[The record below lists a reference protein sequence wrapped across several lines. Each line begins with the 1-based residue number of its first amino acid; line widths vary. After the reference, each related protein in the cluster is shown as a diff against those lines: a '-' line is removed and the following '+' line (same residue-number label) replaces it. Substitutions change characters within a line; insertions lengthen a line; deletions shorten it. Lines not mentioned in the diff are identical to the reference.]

1 MAVRTPPSS
10 DIGEIGALKRSVVVS
25 TADRG
30 RLPGSVRYAIWAV
43 AAIGVIALGLRL
55 SGGFPE
61 SLTINVVTKFKQF
74 NDWVITN
81 QRTSPLFV
89 NFLVPL
95 RDGIQAT
102 YDQLTL
108 VLSRMT
114 WLGVVSLAAAVAG
127 LVAGWRLAVLSACG
141 FLLMGVLGLW
151 EPSVETLVLI
161 AFAVTIA
168 LLIGIPFGIWA
179 GRRPAVE
186 RFIRPVLD
194 AMQTIPAFSYL
205 VPGVLL
211 LGIGVPT
218 ALLATVIFAIPPA
231 IRLTSLGVRQVPD
244 TSLEVGRSFGTT
256 SGQLLRQVQL
266 PLAKPAILLGVN
278 QTIMMALGIV
288 VIAASVGVGGLGQ
301 VVLDGV
307 KGLNVGAALAGGLA
321 IVALAIVLDRV
332 LSAWGVRDRKRRGA
346 TTLHVYGREISRLTA
361 VVLALM
367 LVGVAV
373 LIGRQVLRQQDF
385 PSSWTVS
392 IETPVNEAWRWTT
405 RTFGGVTTAI
415 TNVTVRYALDP
426 LKSLLTDLPWWMVS
440 GFAALIGWRVTRRW
454 GLPVLAFACVAA
466 VGVLGMWDDAMDTLS
481 QVVVAVVA
489 SVALAIPIG
498 IWCARNDRVE
508 RALRPVLDTMQTM
521 PQFVYLVPVV
531 ALFAPGRVPGVIA
544 GLVYALPPG
553 IRLTNLGI
561 RQVPAE
567 TVEAAEAYGANPW
580 QTLWKVQVPL
590 ARPSIMLGVNQTVIM
605 VFSVVIIAGLVGG
618 AGLGLQV
625 VNGLSKDPG
634 AGMVAGIS
642 IMLLAIV
649 IDRIA
654 QAMGQATGA
663 VTVRPGVFRWGSGP
677 SRTRAD
683 AVATD
688 VSEKKTALEGE
699 ESI

>member
-10 DIGEIGALKRSVVVS
+10 DLEELETPERTVVLA
-25 TADRG
+25 TADR
-30 RLPGSVRYAIWAV
+30 RRAPGWVRYPIWAV
-43 AAIGVIALGLRL
+43 AVIGVIALGLQL
-55 SGGFPE
+55 SGGFPQ
-61 SLTINVVTKFKQF
+61 SLTVDVAAKFNQF
-74 NDWVITN
+74 NDWVISN

-89 NFLVPL
+89 DFLVPL
-95 RDGIQAT
+95 RDGIQST
-102 YDQLTL
+102 YDQLVL
-108 VLSRMT
+108 LLSRMT
-114 WLGVVSLAAAVAG
+114 WLGLVTVAAAVAG
-127 LVAGWRLAVLSACG
+127 LVAGWRLAVLAACG
-141 FLLMGVLGLW
+141 FVFMGLLGLW
-151 EPSVETLVLI
+151 EPSVQTLGLI
-161 AFAVTIA
+161 VFAVSIA

-179 GRRPAVE
+179 GRRPTVE
-186 RFIRPVLD
+186 RVIRPVLD

-211 LGIGVPT
+211 FGIGVPT

-231 IRLTSLGVRQVPD
+231 IRLTSLGIRQVPD

-256 SGQLLRQVQL
+256 TRQLLRRVQL

-301 VVLDGV
+301 VVLDGLNN
-307 KGLNVGAALAGGLA
+307 LNVGAALAGGLA

-332 LSAWGVRDRKRRGA
+332 TSAWGVRDRKRRGA
-346 TTLHVYGREISRLTA
+346 TTIHVYGREVSRA
-361 VVLALM
+361 AAMVVALALVAIAV
-367 LVGVAV
+367 LVG
-373 LIGRQVLRQQDF
+373 RQLLKQQDF

-392 IETPVNEAWRWTT
+392 IESPVNDALHWTT
-405 RTFGGVTTAI
+405 RTFGGATTAI
-415 TNVTVRYALDP
+415 TNVTVKYALDP

-440 GFAALIGWRVTRRW
+440 GFAALIGWRVSRRW

-466 VGVLGMWDDAMDTLS
+466 VGVLGMWDDAMNTLS
-481 QVVVAVVA
+481 QVVVAVTA
-489 SVALAIPIG
+489 SVVLAIPIG
-498 IWCARNDRVE
+498 IWCARSDRVE
-508 RALRPVLDTMQTM
+508 RALRPILDTMQTM

-561 RQVPAE
+561 RQVPTE

-590 ARPSIMLGVNQTVIM
+590 ARPSILLGVNQTVIM

-618 AGLGLQV
+618 AGLGLRV
-625 VNGLSKDPG
+625 VNGLSHDPG
-634 AGMVAGIS
+634 AGMVAGIC
-642 IMLLAIV
+642 IMLLAIA
-649 IDRIA
+649 IDRIT
-654 QAMGQATGA
+654 QAMGQATRT
-663 VTVRPGVFRWGSGP
+663 VTARTRTIGWRSGP
-677 SRTRAD
+677 SKTRAD
-683 AVATD
+683 AVAPG
-688 VSEKKTALEGE
+688 VSETTSQEGE

>member
-10 DIGEIGALKRSVVVS
+10 DLEELGLPARTVVVP
-25 TADRG
+25 TADRR
-30 RLPGSVRYAIWAV
+30 RLPASARYAIWAV
-43 AAIGVIALGLRL
+43 AVIGVIALGLQL
-55 SGGFPE
+55 SGGFPD
-61 SLTINVVTKFKQF
+61 SLTVDVAAKFNQF
-74 NDWVITN
+74 NDWVIAN
-81 QRTSPLFV
+81 QRTSPIFV

-95 RDGIQAT
+95 RDGIQTT
-102 YDQLTL
+102 YDQLIL
-108 VLSRMT
+108 VLSRLT
-114 WLGVVSLAAAVAG
+114 WLGLVALAAAVAG
-127 LVAGWRLAVLSACG
+127 LVAGLRLAVLAACG
-141 FLLMGVLGLW
+141 FLLLGVLGLW
-151 EPSVETLVLI
+151 EPSVQTLGLM
-161 AFAVTIA
+161 AFAVSIA

-179 GRRPAVE
+179 GRRPTVE
-186 RFIRPVLD
+186 RVIRPVLD

-211 LGIGVPT
+211 FGIGVPT

-256 SGQLLRQVQL
+256 SRQLLRRIQL

-301 VVLDGV
+301 VVLDGLNN
-307 KGLNVGAALAGGLA
+307 LNVGAALAGGLA

-332 LSAWGVRDRKRRGA
+332 TSAWGVRDRKRRGA
-346 TTLHVYGREISRLTA
+346 TMIHVFGREVSRLGAMTLA
-361 VVLALM
+361 VVLVVIVV
-367 LVGVAV
+367 LVG
-373 LIGRQVLRQQDF
+373 RQLLKQQDF
-385 PSSWTVS
+385 PSSWSLS
-392 IETPVNEAWRWTT
+392 IEDPVNNALDWIT

-415 TNVTVRYALDP
+415 TNVTVKYALDP
-426 LKSLLTDLPWWMVS
+426 LKNLLTDLPWWIVS
-440 GFAALIGWRVTRRW
+440 GFAALIGWRVSRRW
-454 GLPVLAFACVAA
+454 GLPALAFVCVTA
-466 VGVLGMWDDAMDTLS
+466 VGVLGMWDDAMNTLS

-498 IWCARNDRVE
+498 IWCARSDRIE
-508 RALRPVLDTMQTM
+508 RALRPILDTMQTM

-561 RQVPAE
+561 RQVPTE
-567 TVEAAEAYGANPW
+567 TVEAAEAYGANAW

-590 ARPSIMLGVNQTVIM
+590 ARPSILLGVNQTVIM

-625 VNGLSKDPG
+625 VNGLSHDPG
-634 AGMVAGIS
+634 SGMVAGIC

-649 IDRIA
+649 IDRIT
-654 QAMGQATGA
+654 QAMGEATRT
-663 VTVRPGVFRWGSGP
+663 VTARTRMFGWGSGP
-677 SRTRAD
+677 SRTRSD
-683 AVATD
+683 AVATG
-688 VSEKKTALEGE
+688 VSGTTTREGE

>member
-10 DIGEIGALKRSVVVS
+10 DLEGFEGPVPMLVA
-25 TADRG
+25 TTTDR
-30 RLPGSVRYAIWAV
+30 RRIPASVRYAIWAIAV
-43 AAIGVIALGLRL
+43 ITVIALGLRL

-61 SLTINVVTKFKQF
+61 SLTVDVAAKFNQF
-74 NDWVITN
+74 NDWVIAN

-95 RDGIQAT
+95 RDGIQTT
-102 YDQLTL
+102 YDQLIL

-114 WLGVVSLAAAVAG
+114 WLGLVALAAAVAG
-127 LVAGWRLAVLSACG
+127 VVAGWRLAVLAACG
-141 FLLMGVLGLW
+141 FAFMGVLGLW
-151 EPSVETLVLI
+151 EPGVQTLGLMV
-161 AFAVTIA
+161 FAVSIA

-179 GRRPAVE
+179 GRRPSVE
-186 RFIRPVLD
+186 RVIRPVLD

-211 LGIGVPT
+211 FGIGVPT

-231 IRLTSLGVRQVPD
+231 IRLTSLGIRQVPD

-256 SGQLLRQVQL
+256 SRQLLRRVQL

-301 VVLDGV
+301 VVLDGLNN
-307 KGLNVGAALAGGLA
+307 LNVGAALAGGLA
-321 IVALAIVLDRV
+321 IVAMAIVLDRV
-332 LSAWGVRDRKRRGA
+332 TSAWGVRDRKRRGA
-346 TTLHVYGREISRLTA
+346 TTIHVYGREVSRLAAT
-361 VVLALM
+361 VLALVLVVVAI
-367 LVGVAV
+367 LVG
-373 LIGRQVLRQQDF
+373 RQLLKQQEF

-392 IETPVNEAWRWTT
+392 IGSPVNAALRWTT

-415 TNVTVRYALDP
+415 TNVTVKYALDP

-440 GFAALIGWRVTRRW
+440 GFAALIGWRVSRRW

-466 VGVLGMWDDAMDTLS
+466 VGVLGMWDDAMNTLS
-481 QVVVAVVA
+481 QVFVAVVV

-498 IWCARNDRVE
+498 IWCARSDRVE
-508 RALRPVLDTMQTM
+508 RAIRPILDTMQTM

-561 RQVPAE
+561 RQVPTE

-590 ARPSIMLGVNQTVIM
+590 ARPSILLGVNQTVIM

-618 AGLGLQV
+618 AGLGLRV
-625 VNGLSKDPG
+625 VNGLSHDPG
-634 AGMVAGIS
+634 AGMVAGIC
-642 IMLLAIV
+642 IMFLAIV
-649 IDRIA
+649 IDRIT
-654 QAMGQATGA
+654 QAMGQATRTLTTATRTRGW
-663 VTVRPGVFRWGSGP
+663 RSGP
-677 SRTRAD
+677 SKTRAD
-683 AVATD
+683 AVATG
-688 VSEKKTALEGE
+688 VSDTTSREGE

>member
-10 DIGEIGALKRSVVVS
+10 DLEELGTPERTAVVASV
-25 TADRG
+25 DRG
-30 RLPGSVRYAIWAV
+30 RLPAWARYAIWAIAV
-43 AAIGVIALGLRL
+43 VGVIALGLQL

-61 SLTINVVTKFKQF
+61 SLTVDVAAKFNQF
-74 NDWVITN
+74 NDWVISN

-95 RDGIQAT
+95 RNGIQTT
-102 YDQLTL
+102 YDQL
-108 VLSRMT
+108 VLLLARMT
-114 WLGVVSLAAAVAG
+114 WLGLVTVAAAVAG
-127 LVAGWRLAVLSACG
+127 LVAGWRLAVLAACG
-141 FLLMGVLGLW
+141 LVFMGLLGLW
-151 EPSVETLVLI
+151 EPSVQTLGLI
-161 AFAVTIA
+161 VFAVSIA

-179 GRRPAVE
+179 GRRPTVE
-186 RFIRPVLD
+186 RVIRPVLD

-211 LGIGVPT
+211 FGIGVPT

-231 IRLTSLGVRQVPD
+231 IRLTSLGIRQVPD

-256 SGQLLRQVQL
+256 TRQLLRRIQL

-301 VVLDGV
+301 VVLDGLNN
-307 KGLNVGAALAGGLA
+307 LNVGAALAGGLA

-332 LSAWGVRDRKRRGA
+332 TSAWGVRDRKRRGA
-346 TTLHVYGREISRLTA
+346 TTIHVYGREVSRLVATI
-361 VVLALM
+361 LALV
-367 LVGVAV
+367 LVVVAV
-373 LIGRQVLRQQDF
+373 LVGRQLLKQQDF

-392 IETPVNEAWRWTT
+392 IDSPVNDALRWTT
-405 RTFGGVTTAI
+405 RTFGGATTAI
-415 TNVTVRYALDP
+415 TNVTVKYALDP

-440 GFAALIGWRVTRRW
+440 GFAALIGWRVSRRW

-466 VGVLGMWDDAMDTLS
+466 VGMFGMWDDAMNTLS
-481 QVVVAVVA
+481 QVVVAVTA
-489 SVALAIPIG
+489 SVVLAIPIG
-498 IWCARNDRVE
+498 IWCARNDLVE
-508 RALRPVLDTMQTM
+508 RALRPILDTMQTM

-561 RQVPAE
+561 RQVPTE

-590 ARPSIMLGVNQTVIM
+590 ARPSILLGVNQTVIM

-618 AGLGLQV
+618 AGLGLRV
-625 VNGLSKDPG
+625 VNGLSHDPG
-634 AGMVAGIS
+634 AGMVAGIC

-649 IDRIA
+649 IDRIT
-654 QAMGQATGA
+654 QAMGQATRTGSA
-663 VTVRPGVFRWGSGP
+663 RTRTIGRRSGP
-677 SRTRAD
+677 SKTRAD
-683 AVATD
+683 AVATG
-688 VSEKKTALEGE
+688 VSETTSQQGE

>member
-1 MAVRTPPSS
+1 MAVRTPPS
-10 DIGEIGALKRSVVVS
+10 DDLGELDSSVRTVALPPDD
-25 TADRG
+25 DR
-30 RLPGSVRYAIWAV
+30 RPSGSSRYAIWAV
-43 AAIGVIALGLRL
+43 AVIVVVAVGLQL
-55 SGGFPE
+55 SGGFPR
-61 SLTINVVTKFKQF
+61 SLTIDVAARFNRF

-81 QRTSPLFV
+81 QRTSPIFV
-89 NFLVPL
+89 SFLVPL
-95 RDGIQAT
+95 RDGIQTT
-102 YDQLTL
+102 YDHLVQ
-108 VLSRMT
+108 VLSRVT
-114 WLGVVSLAAAVAG
+114 WIGLVVLVAAIAG
-127 LVAGWRLAVLSACG
+127 LVAGWRLAVLAASG
-141 FLLMGVLGLW
+141 FVLVGVLGLW
-151 EPSVETLVLI
+151 EPGVQTLGLMV
-161 AFAVTIA
+161 FAVTIA
-168 LLIGIPFGIWA
+168 LVIGIPFGIWA

-186 RFIRPVLD
+186 RVIRPVLD

-211 LGIGVPT
+211 FGIGVPT

-244 TSLEVGRSFGTT
+244 TSLEVGRAFGST
-256 SGQLLRQVQL
+256 SRQLLRRVQL

-301 VVLDGV
+301 VVLDGLNN
-307 KGLNVGAALAGGLA
+307 LNVGAALAGGLA

-332 LSAWGVRDRKRRGA
+332 TSAWGVRDRRRRGA
-346 TTLHVYGREISRLTA
+346 TTIHVYGREVSRLA
-361 VVLALM
+361 AAVLALLVVVTAI
-367 LVGVAV
+367 LVG
-373 LIGRQVLRQQDF
+373 RQLLRQQDF
-385 PSSWTVS
+385 PASWTVS
-392 IETPVNEAWRWTT
+392 IESPVNDALSWTT
-405 RTFGGVTTAI
+405 RTFGGATTAI

-426 LKSLLTDLPWWMVS
+426 LKNLLTDLPWWMVS

-466 VGVLGMWDDAMDTLS
+466 VGVLGMWDDAMNTLS
-481 QVVVAVVA
+481 QVVVAVAA
-489 SVALAIPIG
+489 SVILAIPIG
-498 IWCARNDRVE
+498 IWCARSDPVE
-508 RALRPVLDTMQTM
+508 RVFRPILDTMQTM

-561 RQVPAE
+561 RQVPTE
-567 TVEAAEAYGANPW
+567 TVEAAEAYGANAW

-590 ARPSIMLGVNQTVIM
+590 ARPSILLGVNQTVIM

-618 AGLGLQV
+618 AGLGLRV
-625 VNGLSKDPG
+625 VNGLSHDPG
-634 AGMVAGIS
+634 SGMVAGIC

-649 IDRIA
+649 IDRIT
-654 QAMGQATGA
+654 QAMGQSTR
-663 VTVRPGVFRWGSGP
+663 TVVARSRTFGRRSGP
-677 SRTRAD
+677 SITRAV

-688 VSEKKTALEGE
+688 VSETTSRGGE